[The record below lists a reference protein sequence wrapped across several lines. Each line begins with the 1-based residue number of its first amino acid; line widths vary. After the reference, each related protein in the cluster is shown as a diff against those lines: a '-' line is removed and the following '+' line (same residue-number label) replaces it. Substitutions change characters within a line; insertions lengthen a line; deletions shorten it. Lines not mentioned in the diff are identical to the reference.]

1 MSDAQHQQ
9 RQQRLKEK
17 LMPELRRRNANK
29 AF

>member
-17 LMPELRRRNANK
+17 VDARIAQAQR
-29 AF
+29 